1 MHSVSLSI
9 PLLCTSDPPRSPCRS
24 LPPAASL
31 LPTRCLSQKSGD
43 KQTALEHLF
52 KSETAMKKANDLAMF
67 HAEKAIEALLRLPES
82 EARNAL
88 VRLTWVVITRKK

>member
-1 MHSVSLSI
+1 
-9 PLLCTSDPPRSPCRS
+9 
-24 LPPAASL
+24 
-31 LPTRCLSQKSGD
+31 
-43 KQTALEHLF
+43 
-52 KSETAMKKANDLAMF
+52 MKKANDLAMF

>member
-1 MHSVSLSI
+1 M
-9 PLLCTSDPPRSPCRS
+9 
-24 LPPAASL
+24 
-31 LPTRCLSQKSGD
+31 
-43 KQTALEHLF
+43 F